1 MDALMTRV
9 LSRHAGTRAVDA
21 AEIRG
26 EVEHHLNLSFDLDP
40 WLYGDSAVIQALR
53 RFATSGSGGEVR
65 VLNFEDG
72 CSTSDII
79 KTIRER
85 G

>member
-1 MDALMTRV
+1 MTVLAALGAVDWVV
-9 LSRHAGTRAVDA
+9 LSEDTSQRLI
-21 AEIRG
+21 AEILPDLLVKGWRLQARRDCRLCRG
-26 EVEHHLNLSFDLDP
+26 DC
-40 WLYGDSAVIQALR
+40 QR
-53 RFATSGSGGEVR
+53 RRGA

>member
-1 MDALMTRV
+1 MLPDLLV
-9 LSRHAGTRAVDA
+9 KGGDYKPKDIAGYD
-21 AEIRG
+21 
-26 EVEHHLNLSFDLDP
+26 EVTAN
-40 WLYGDSAVIQALR
+40 
-53 RFATSGSGGEVR
+53 GGEVR

>member
-1 MDALMTRV
+1 LPDLLV
-9 LSRHAGTRAVDA
+9 KGGDYQPEEIAGY
-21 AEIRG
+21 AE
-26 EVEHHLNLSFDLDP
+26 VTAN
-40 WLYGDSAVIQALR
+40 
-53 RFATSGSGGEVR
+53 GGEVR